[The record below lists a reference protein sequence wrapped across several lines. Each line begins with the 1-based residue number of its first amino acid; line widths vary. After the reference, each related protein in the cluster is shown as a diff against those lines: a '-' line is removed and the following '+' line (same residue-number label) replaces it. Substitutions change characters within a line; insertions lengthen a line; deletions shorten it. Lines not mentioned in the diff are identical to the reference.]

1 MEIKLFNTLGREK
14 QVFKP
19 LEPGVAKMYTCGP
32 TVYNFQHIGN
42 FRTFFFED
50 ILKRVLMY
58 NGYKVIHIMN
68 ITDVGHLVSDDDVG
82 EDKMEKG
89 AAREGK
95 SVWEISKF
103 YTDVFLQDMDR
114 VNIIHPTQYTKA
126 TEYIKEQVDMVKC
139 LEDKGYTY
147 ITSDGV
153 YFDTSKFHDYGNL
166 AMLNI
171 SGLEEGKRIAFS
183 EEKKNK
189 TDFALWKFS
198 PKDKQRQ
205 MEWDSPWGKGFPGWH
220 IECSAMSR
228 KFLGDTFDIHCGG
241 VDHISIHHT
250 NEIAQSEACTG
261 HKFVDYW
268 LHGEFLIDE
277 SAAGG
282 GKMSKSS
289 GEFLQLQTLIDKGYD
304 PLDYRYFLMSAHYR
318 KKISFSW
325 EILDS
330 ARNAFQRLKNRIIEF
345 KNEATEN
352 TENVT
357 DDILTNEYK
366 NRFLSSVNDDLNVPE
381 GLAVMWDV
389 LRDEKLIPNQK
400 LELVYDFD
408 KVFGLNL
415 AEAKEKSPGEIPDE
429 IMKLVDERTAAKK
442 NKDFKL
448 ADEIRNKIKEMGYEL
463 VDKKDKVEVKQI

>member
-1 MEIKLFNTLGREK
+1 
-14 QVFKP
+14 
-19 LEPGVAKMYTCGP
+19 
-32 TVYNFQHIGN
+32 
-42 FRTFFFED
+42 
-50 ILKRVLMY
+50 
-58 NGYKVIHIMN
+58 
-68 ITDVGHLVSDDDVG
+68 
-82 EDKMEKG
+82 
-89 AAREGK
+89 
-95 SVWEISKF
+95 
-103 YTDVFLQDMDR
+103 
-114 VNIIHPTQYTKA
+114 
-126 TEYIKEQVDMVKC
+126 
-139 LEDKGYTY
+139 
-147 ITSDGV
+147 
-153 YFDTSKFHDYGNL
+153 
-166 AMLNI
+166 
-171 SGLEEGKRIAFS
+171 
-183 EEKKNK
+183 
-189 TDFALWKFS
+189 
-198 PKDKQRQ
+198 

-415 AEAKEKSPGEIPDE
+415 AEAKEKSTGAIPDE

-442 NKDFKL
+442 NRDFKR